1 MTNGIVQRLTPFEQR
16 HNLFIRH
23 LVKRSKALQS
33 FESEHQLVGARKRRG
48 NDTFFNR
55 PAPSTVVAGLISQAL
70 FLRHTGIPNF
80 HGTDIPT

>member
-33 FESEHQLVGARKRRG
+33 LSRSINWSGLAKGEGMTLS
-48 NDTFFNR
+48 
-55 PAPSTVVAGLISQAL
+55 STVQHH
-70 FLRHTGIPNF
+70 LRLWQG
-80 HGTDIPT
+80 